1 MSFFKKLQ
9 EKRNEE
15 RIRKSERM
23 QGFTM
28 QAELSGTIVCVKLLE
43 GGSEKTKFLVEYADG
58 SKKRGRSG
66 KQQCPFCGVG
76 AVPWIKKRKIQ
87 KVILSFYKDRMAFF
101 IHKNFTKK
109 FC

>member
-28 QAELSGTIVCVKLLE
+28 QAELSATIVSVKLLE
-43 GGSEKTKFLVEYADG
+43 GGSEKTKFLVGYADG
-58 SKKRGRSG
+58 SKKEEETENSSARFAELAQYLG
-66 KQQCPFCGVG
+66 
-76 AVPWIKKRKIQ
+76 
-87 KVILSFYKDRMAFF
+87 
-101 IHKNFTKK
+101 
-109 FC
+109 

>member
-28 QAELSGTIVCVKLLE
+28 QAELSATIVSVKLPE
-43 GGSEKTKFLVEYADG
+43 AD
-58 SKKRGRSG
+58 RA
-66 KQQCPFCGVG
+66 Q
-76 AVPWIKKRKIQ
+76 A
-87 KVILSFYKDRMAFF
+87 L
-101 IHKNFTKK
+101 
-109 FC
+109 

>member
-1 MSFFKKLQ
+1 MSFFTKLQ

-58 SKKRGRSG
+58 SKKEEEAENNSARFAELAQYLG
-66 KQQCPFCGVG
+66 
-76 AVPWIKKRKIQ
+76 
-87 KVILSFYKDRMAFF
+87 
-101 IHKNFTKK
+101 
-109 FC
+109 